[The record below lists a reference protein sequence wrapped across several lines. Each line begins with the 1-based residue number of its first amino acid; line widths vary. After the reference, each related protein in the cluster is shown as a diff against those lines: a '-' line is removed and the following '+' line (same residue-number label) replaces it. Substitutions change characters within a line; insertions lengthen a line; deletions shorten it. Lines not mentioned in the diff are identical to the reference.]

1 MRTVNNNESTGR
13 QANPWLTL
21 LLVVATVIVACFL
34 PGWWLPRNAL
44 LLEAVGAS
52 VGIAVSAIYT
62 AIYGGVRLVFQDRG
76 WMTVLMLASPW
87 LVAVVNVW
95 GRVMPSVLTT
105 TAAFTGLLAALSIGV
120 TEELLFRG
128 MLFRGFQARSM
139 ALYVLV
145 NSIIFGL
152 VHYQQGYEGV
162 MVTAVVGSSYS
173 LARVA
178 GSPLSLL
185 IVCHAVTDFPTL
197 FSHTPHPQY
206 RLVAFGVLV
215 VVLAITLSFLSRRTN
230 WTNQDGEVPPS
241 T

>member
-1 MRTVNNNESTGR
+1 MRFVNNYESAGR

-21 LLVVATVIVACFL
+21 LMVVATVIVACFM

-44 LLEAVGAS
+44 LLEAVGAFVS
-52 VGIAVSAIYT
+52 IAVFAIYT
-62 AIYGGVRLVFQDRG
+62 ASYGGVRLVFQVRG
-76 WMTVLMLASPW
+76 LMTVLMVASPW
-87 LVAVVNVW
+87 LFAMVNVW
-95 GRVMPSVLTT
+95 GRVVPSVLTT
-105 TAAFTGLLAALSIGV
+105 TAVFTGLLAALSIGV

-128 MLFRGFQARSM
+128 ILFRGFQGRSM

-145 NSIIFGL
+145 SSIIFGL
-152 VHYQQGYEGV
+152 IHYQQGYQGV

-178 GSPLSLL
+178 GTPLSLL

-206 RLVAFGVLV
+206 PLVAFGAV
-215 VVLAITLSFLSRRTN
+215 VMALAITISFLSRRAN
-230 WTNQDGEVPPS
+230 WTTQGGEPS
-241 T
+241 PSL